1 MFGVERILE
10 RKSRV
15 LFSDIRKYLHKF
27 KKIVLINTYFFQI
40 PSTFDMMSEEDKNT
54 NVSVSE
60 IKSKCINIVASNINN
75 RNLKDIEAVN
85 FPIMNNYFSPLTFFN
100 H

>member
-1 MFGVERILE
+1 
-10 RKSRV
+10 
-15 LFSDIRKYLHKF
+15 
-27 KKIVLINTYFFQI
+27 
-40 PSTFDMMSEEDKNT
+40 MMSEEDKNT